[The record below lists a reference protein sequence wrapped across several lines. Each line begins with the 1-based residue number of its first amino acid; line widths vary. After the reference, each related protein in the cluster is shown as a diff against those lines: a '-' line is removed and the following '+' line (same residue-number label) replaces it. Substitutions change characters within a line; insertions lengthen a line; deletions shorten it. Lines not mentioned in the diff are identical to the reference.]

1 MQQSMIAA
9 AALLADAEVGA
20 QGVSPQAFVESFM
33 MGAIAMACF
42 VAGLF
47 FLRFWRD
54 THDRLFVIFAMA
66 FWLLG
71 LTRLLLAWASNQSE
85 TQNHYL
91 YWLRFAAFALI
102 LFAIVDK
109 NRPRAKAE
117 A

>member
-1 MQQSMIAA
+1 MQEMPM
-9 AALLADAEVGA
+9 AALTQLAQA
-20 QGVSPQAFVESFM
+20 QVPPQAFVEAFL
-33 MGAIAMACF
+33 MGTIAMACF

-54 THDRLFVIFAMA
+54 TRDRLFVIFAMA

-71 LTRLLLAWASNQSE
+71 LTRLLLAWAANQSE

>member
-1 MQQSMIAA
+1 VNDAIVTRL
-9 AALLADAEVGA
+9 ALWAQVATPRDLA
-20 QGVSPQAFVESFM
+20 VEHFL
-33 MGAIAMACF
+33 MGAIAMASF

-54 THDRLFVIFAMA
+54 TRDRLFVIFAMA

-71 LTRLLLAWASNQSE
+71 LTRLLLAWTAAESE
-85 TQNHYL
+85 THNYL

-102 LFAIVDK
+102 LFAVVDK